1 MSEELQENKMG
12 TMPVRRL
19 VLSMSLPMMIAMLV
33 QALYN
38 VVDSYFVAKLSEN
51 ALTAVGMVFPFQ
63 NLMIAVGV
71 GTGVGVNAFLSRSLG
86 EKNYDAANRAA
97 ENGVFLAV
105 LSTLVFTVAGLT
117 LAHPFIAVQTD
128 IPDIVSSGTAYM
140 RICGGLSFGLFL
152 EIMFERLLQ
161 ATGRTFYTMLTQGT
175 GAIIN
180 IIMDPVLIFGLGPF
194 PRMEVAGAAAAT
206 VLGQIVAAVLAVLF
220 NLTCNHDIHPTLR
233 GFRPNGPVIRNIY
246 SVGAPSIILNSI
258 GSVMTF
264 GMNQI
269 LFAFSSTAVA
279 VFNVYFK
286 LQSFVFMP
294 VFGLNNGMVPIVSY
308 NYGARK
314 RKRLVDTV
322 KFSALLAVA
331 IMLVGLVVIQL
342 FPANILGLFEASPDM
357 LAIGVPALRI
367 ISLCFVFAGF
377 SIICSSTFQA
387 LGNGLLSMMI
397 SHCPSAPDPPARG
410 VLPVPQRQRHR
421 RLVGLSYRGAGLSGP
436 LCDLPAAYLPQGD
449 PPPGVSAP
457 PSPAYRGRP
466 YLSGIPF
473 PAGYSAA
480 LGRRGG
486 PMWASAPTE
495 VCCGRHRLA
504 KMLRRGGACP
514 RPRAAIKAAPTS
526 GVLSPAGYL
535 AVLGRR
541 GGCPHPPGAGRWPG
555 GAGRRGRRPLQRS
568 AAAGTARPK
577 CSVGAGLVPACGR
590 P

>member
-308 NYGARK
+308 NLGAQK
-314 RKRLVDTV
+314 KKRLVGTV
-322 KFSALLAVA
+322 KFAFLLALC
-331 IMLVGLVVIQL
+331 IMIAGFLVFQL
-342 FPANILGLFEASPDM
+342 LPAPILRLFDASDTM
-357 LAIGVPALRI
+357 LSIGVPALRI
-367 ISLCFVFAGF
+367 ISISFLLASG
-377 SIICSSTFQA
+377 SIISISTLQA
-387 LGNGLLSMMI
+387 LGKGVQSMTISFTRQLIVLLPVAWLLSL
-397 SHCPSAPDPPARG
+397 RG
-410 VLPVPQRQRHR
+410 TLESIWWAFPIAEVVTLA
-421 RLVGLSYRGAGLSGP
+421 LSVFLLAH
-436 LCDLPAAYLPQGD
+436 
-449 PPPGVSAP
+449 
-457 PSPAYRGRP
+457 AYRT
-466 YLSGIPF
+466 LVK
-473 PAGYSAA
+473 
-480 LGRRGG
+480 
-486 PMWASAPTE
+486 PMPDE
-495 VCCGRHRLA
+495 E
-504 KMLRRGGACP
+504 
-514 RPRAAIKAAPTS
+514 
-526 GVLSPAGYL
+526 
-535 AVLGRR
+535 
-541 GGCPHPPGAGRWPG
+541 
-555 GAGRRGRRPLQRS
+555 
-568 AAAGTARPK
+568 
-577 CSVGAGLVPACGR
+577 
-590 P
+590 

>member
-1 MSEELQENKMG
+1 MTENKMG
-12 TMPVRRL
+12 VMPVGKL
-19 VLSMSLPMMIAMLV
+19 IFTMSLPMILSMLI

-38 VVDSYFVAKLSEN
+38 VVDSVFVSWINEES
-51 ALTAVGMVFPFQ
+51 LTAVSMAFPIQ
-63 NLMIAVGV
+63 NLMIAVAV
-71 GTGVGVNAFLSRSLG
+71 GTGVGVNALLSRSLG
-86 EKNYDAANRAA
+86 EKNYDIANRAA
-97 ENGVFLAV
+97 ENAVFLAV
-105 LSTLVFTVAGLT
+105 ISCLVFTVLGT
-117 LAHPFIAVQTD
+117 LAARVFFAVQSTD
-128 IPDIVSSGTAYM
+128 PQIVEYGTIYL
-140 RICGGLSFGLFL
+140 RICSLGCVGIFI
-152 EIMFERLLQ
+152 EITMERLLQ

-175 GAIIN
+175 VAIIN

-233 GFRPNGPVIRNIY
+233 GLRPNGPVIRNIY

-397 SHCPSAPDPPARG
+397 SI
-410 VLPVPQRQRHR
+410 VRQ
-421 RLVGLSYRGAGLSGP
+421 LLIL
-436 LCDLPAAYLPQGD
+436 LPAAFFL
-449 PPPGVSAP
+449 S
-457 PSPAYRGRP
+457 
-466 YLSGIPF
+466 LSGSVTAVWWAF
-473 PAGYSAA
+473 PIAELASLA
-480 LGRRGG
+480 LC
-486 PMWASAPTE
+486 
-495 VCCGRHRLA
+495 VIF
-504 KMLRRGGACP
+504 LRR
-514 RPRAAIKAAPTS
+514 I
-526 GVLSPAGYL
+526 Y
-535 AVLGRR
+535 RR
-541 GGCPHPPGAGRWPG
+541 VIL
-555 GAGRRGRRPLQRS
+555 PLE
-568 AAAGTARPK
+568 
-577 CSVGAGLVPACGR
+577 
-590 P
+590 

>member
-1 MSEELQENKMG
+1 MSEELRENKMG

-264 GMNQI
+264 GMNKI
-269 LFAFSSTAVA
+269 LISFTSTATA
-279 VFNVYFK
+279 VFGVYFK

-294 VFGLNNGMVPIVSY
+294 IFGLNNGMVPIISY

-314 RKRLVDTV
+314 PDRMMKTIKLSILYATCIMIIG
-322 KFSALLAVA
+322 VA
-331 IMLVGLVVIQL
+331 IFMLIPDKLLSI
-342 FPANILGLFEASPDM
+342 FNASETM
-357 LAIGVPALRI
+357 QQIGVPALRT
-367 ISLCFVFAGF
+367 ISLSFVFAGF
-377 SIICSSTFQA
+377 SICMLSVCQSLGHGMLSLSVSVVRQLVILLPTAYLLARFSGLNAVWWAFPFAELFSLALCLIYFRYIYRKEIKP
-387 LGNGLLSMMI
+387 LGN
-397 SHCPSAPDPPARG
+397 
-410 VLPVPQRQRHR
+410 
-421 RLVGLSYRGAGLSGP
+421 
-436 LCDLPAAYLPQGD
+436 
-449 PPPGVSAP
+449 
-457 PSPAYRGRP
+457 
-466 YLSGIPF
+466 
-473 PAGYSAA
+473 
-480 LGRRGG
+480 
-486 PMWASAPTE
+486 AS
-495 VCCGRHRLA
+495 
-504 KMLRRGGACP
+504 
-514 RPRAAIKAAPTS
+514 
-526 GVLSPAGYL
+526 
-535 AVLGRR
+535 
-541 GGCPHPPGAGRWPG
+541 
-555 GAGRRGRRPLQRS
+555 
-568 AAAGTARPK
+568 
-577 CSVGAGLVPACGR
+577 
-590 P
+590 